1 MPRKKSMSHKE
12 VKETLDIARS
22 LILVASLGCD
32 DSNNAFNGL
41 NKKLE
46 EAVDIAKLA
55 IDLMDEKISIEKKED
70 GNNE

>member
-22 LILVASLGCD
+22 LIMVASLGCD
-32 DSNNAFNGL
+32 DPKIYNDL

-55 IDLMDEKISIEKKED
+55 IDLMDEKISIEKKEG
-70 GNNE
+70 GNE